1 MPVIIELKDKVALVT
16 GGSRGIGRA
25 ISLAL
30 AGAGAAVIVNYVK
43 SEEKARALVEE
54 IGSRGGRA
62 EAFGA
67 DVSKPE
73 DVEALF
79 EYIKK
84 THKRLDILVNNA
96 GIIKDTLLAGMSVRD
111 WDRVMEVNLRSA
123 FLCSRAAVELM
134 MQEHSGS
141 IVNISSVSAVMGG
154 RGQTNYAASKGG
166 LVSFTRAAAVELA
179 GKGIRVN
186 AVLPGMLLT
195 EMTNRI
201 RKRAGEE
208 ILEGI
213 PLGRFGEPEDVAGA
227 VVFLASERASYITG
241 ASLVVDGGMSAA

>member
-1 MPVIIELKDKVALVT
+1 MRVELKDKVALVT
-16 GGSRGIGRA
+16 GASRGVGKA

-30 AGAGAAVIVNYVK
+30 SEAGAVVLVNYVR
-43 SEEKARALVEE
+43 SGEKAKALVEE
-54 IGSRGGRA
+54 IASGGGKA
-62 EAFGA
+62 EAIKA
-67 DVSKPE
+67 DVSVPE
-73 DVEALF
+73 EVDALF
-79 EYIKK
+79 DRIRKE
-84 THKRLDILVNNA
+84 HKRLDILVNNA
-96 GIIKDTLLAGMSVRD
+96 GIIKDTLLAGMSLKD
-111 WDRVMEVNLRSA
+111 WDRVIEVNLRSA

-141 IVNISSVSAVMGG
+141 IINISSVSAMTGG

-186 AVLPGMLLT
+186 AVLPGMLVT

-208 ILEGI
+208 ILDGI
-213 PLGRFGEPEDVAGA
+213 PLGRFGEPEDVANL
-227 VVFLASERASYITG
+227 VVFLASEKASYITG
-241 ASLVVDGGMSAA
+241 ASMVVDGGMSVA